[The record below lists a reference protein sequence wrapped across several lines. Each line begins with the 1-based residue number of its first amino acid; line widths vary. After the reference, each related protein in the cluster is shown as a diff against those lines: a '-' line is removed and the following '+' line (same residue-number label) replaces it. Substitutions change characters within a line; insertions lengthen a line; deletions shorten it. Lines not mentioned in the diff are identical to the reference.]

1 MILYKTENN
10 HTLFSDFLK
19 YLSIDFFG
27 LYDIIINNMGYKNTY
42 VSCLE
47 WREND
52 QNSENNG
59 YNVFLPDRTAYG

>member
-1 MILYKTENN
+1 
-10 HTLFSDFLK
+10 
-19 YLSIDFFG
+19 
-27 LYDIIINNMGYKNTY
+27 MGYKNTY

-47 WREND
+47 WRDND

>member
-1 MILYKTENN
+1 
-10 HTLFSDFLK
+10 
-19 YLSIDFFG
+19 
-27 LYDIIINNMGYKNTY
+27 MGYKNTY

-59 YNVFLPDRTAYG
+59 YNVFFA